1 MSKSL
6 SRKGRLLRLLL
17 SHHPPG
23 RLDRCLRIQL
33 GGNVVYVC
41 ARCTGI
47 FTGLFSA
54 FLVLGLVPQLIFSG
68 EESVIIGSL
77 FILPVYIDW
86 ATQSTGT
93 RESNNKLRVL
103 TGFIAG
109 YGMSLLLLLMGTFL
123 KLVLI
128 AVNLYIG
135 AILLVYL
142 FWGRRSSDHG
152 ETVSRRKV
160 VGR

>member
-1 MSKSL
+1 MLKSFTK
-6 SRKGRLLRLLL
+6 KGRLLRLLL
-17 SHHPPG
+17 SHHSPS
-23 RLDRCLRIQL
+23 RLDRCLRIQI
-33 GGNVVYVC
+33 GGNIVYVC

-47 FTGLFSA
+47 FAGLFSA
-54 FLVLGLVPQLIFSG
+54 FLVLSLVPKLIFLS
-68 EESVIIGSL
+68 EESVVLGSL

-93 RESNNKLRVL
+93 RESNNRLRIL

-142 FWGRRSSDHG
+142 FWGRRSSDRG
-152 ETVSRRKV
+152 EIVRRRRV
-160 VGR
+160 IGR